1 VQHHRTRHNLMRM
14 LAMSVVLM
22 GILAG
27 VAFAKKEP
35 KTYPEEGRVIAT
47 GTTEHTRTSGSIFG
61 APGGAT
67 NGSVSSRSK
76 YTHTYKVQTATKI
89 FEMDCGKEAVF
100 HSTGAECLAGGKPI
114 QVGDVLHFRIDK
126 DYAYIPLL
134 DQNGTQ
140 SGEEKTG
147 EEKLRILSAE
157 AAEAKQETPP
167 APAPQVQQVV
177 ESNVT
182 KLSIASTPAGAD
194 IEVDGGFVG
203 NTPSTVDLAAGDHT
217 VKVSKS
223 GFKAWER
230 RLKANGGN
238 VNINADLEAETKP

>member
-1 VQHHRTRHNLMRM
+1 MRG
-14 LAMSVVLM
+14 LVMSVVLI

-27 VAFAKKEP
+27 IAFAKKEP
-35 KTYPEEGRVIAT
+35 KPYSEEGRVIAT
-47 GTTEHTRTSGSIFG
+47 GTTEHTPTSGSIFG
-61 APGGAT
+61 APGGMT

-76 YTHTYKVQTATKI
+76 YTRTYKVQTATKI
-89 FEMDCGKEAVF
+89 FELDCGKEAVF
-100 HSTGAECLAGGKPI
+100 HSTGAECLAGSKPI

-126 DYAYIPLL
+126 DYAYIPVL

-140 SGEEKTG
+140 SG

-157 AAEAKQETPP
+157 AAEAKKETPP
-167 APAPQVQQVV
+167 APAPQVQQAA
-177 ESNVT
+177 EGNVT

-203 NTPSTVDLAAGDHT
+203 DTPSTVGLAAGDHT

-223 GFKAWER
+223 GFKDWER
-230 RLKANGGN
+230 KIKSSGGN
-238 VNINADLEAETKP
+238 VNLNVDLEAVAK

>member
-1 VQHHRTRHNLMRM
+1 
-14 LAMSVVLM
+14 M
-22 GILAG
+22 GTLAG
-27 VAFAKKEP
+27 IAFAKNEP
-35 KTYPEEGRVIAT
+35 KTYSEEGRVIAT
-47 GTTEHTRTSGSIFG
+47 GTTEHTRTNGSIFG

-100 HSTGAECLAGGKPI
+100 HSTGAECFAGSKPI

-134 DQNGTQ
+134 DPAGTQ
-140 SGEEKTG
+140 SG

-157 AAEAKQETPP
+157 AAEAKKETPP
-167 APAPQVQQVV
+167 APAPQVQQVA

-203 NTPSTVDLAAGDHT
+203 NTPSTIDLAAGDHT

-223 GFKAWER
+223 GFKDWER
-230 RLKANGGN
+230 KLKANGGN
-238 VNINADLEAETKP
+238 VNINADLAPEGK

>member
-1 VQHHRTRHNLMRM
+1 VQHHRTGHNLMRM
-14 LAMSVVLM
+14 LVMSGVLL

-27 VAFAKKEP
+27 AAFAKKEP

-47 GTTEHTRTSGSIFG
+47 GTTVHTRTSGSIVG

-100 HSTGAECLAGGKPI
+100 HSTGAECLAGSKPI
-114 QVGDVLHFRIDK
+114 QVGDALHFRIDK

-140 SGEEKTG
+140 SGEEK
-147 EEKLRILSAE
+147 LRILSAE
-157 AAEAKQETPP
+157 AAEAKKETPP
-167 APAPQVQQVV
+167 APAPQVQQVA
-177 ESNVT
+177 ESKVT

-203 NTPSTVDLAAGDHT
+203 NTPSTDDLAAGDHT

-230 RLKANGGN
+230 KLKANGGN
-238 VNINADLEAETKP
+238 VNINADLEAEAKP

>member
-1 VQHHRTRHNLMRM
+1 MRM
-14 LAMSVVLM
+14 LVMSVILM

-27 VAFAKKEP
+27 TAFAKKEP

-76 YTHTYKVQTATKI
+76 YTHTYKVQTATKL

-100 HSTGAECLAGGKPI
+100 HSTGAECLAGSKPI

-126 DYAYIPLL
+126 DYAYIPLV
-134 DQNGTQ
+134 DQDGTQ
-140 SGEEKTG
+140 GD

-157 AAEAKQETPP
+157 AAEPKKETPP
-167 APAPQVQQVV
+167 APAPQVQQVA
-177 ESNVT
+177 ESSVT
-182 KLSIASTPAGAD
+182 KLSIVSMPAGAD
-194 IEVDGGFVG
+194 IEVDGGVVG

-230 RLKANGGN
+230 KLKANGGN